1 MGNIPDKRLEQI
13 VWFENHV
20 TLWAAS
26 PATFGVTA
34 PMVLAVDNATKA
46 ARTAY
51 TNAVNARQASKNA
64 TVALNEQAG
73 TMLDGGR
80 DLVGVIKAFIENSNN
95 PALWSQAGLE
105 PPAPPGPPPVP
116 TAPYQMSG
124 TLDSLGNVIVRW
136 KTSQPPGVFGVIYSV
151 SRSIDTG
158 GGGGEFVLLDSVG
171 EKEYIDEAVPEGTRS
186 VSYVVRSK
194 RGKQFSV
201 PSESL
206 TLRFGRAGGGGF
218 TIVSQTTGKAGGKM
232 SGNLAA

>member
-20 TLWAAS
+20 PLWAAS
-26 PATFGVTA
+26 PTTFGVTA
-34 PMVLAVDNATKA
+34 LQVTAVDTAMKA
-46 ARTAY
+46 ARTSY

-64 TVALNEQAG
+64 TVALGEQTG
-73 TMLDGGR
+73 TMLSGGR

-105 PPAPPGPPPVP
+105 PPAPPG
-116 TAPYQMSG
+116 TAPAPTPPYMLTG

-136 KTSQPPGVFGVIYSV
+136 KASQPQGVFGVIYSV
-151 SRSIDTG
+151 SRSID
-158 GGGGEFVLLDSVG
+158 GGEFVLLDSVG

-186 VSYVVRSK
+186 VSYVIRSK
-194 RGKQFSV
+194 RGKQFST

-206 TLRFGRAGGGGF
+206 TLRFGRAGGGL
-218 TIVSQTTGKAGGKM
+218 TIVSQTSQK
-232 SGNLAA
+232 LAA

>member
-20 TLWAAS
+20 PLWSAA

-64 TVALNEQAG
+64 TVALGEQAG

-124 TLDSLGNVIVRW
+124 TLDSIGNVIVRW
-136 KTSQPPGVFGVIYSV
+136 KTSQPAGVFGVIYSV
-151 SRSIDTG
+151 SRSID
-158 GGGGEFVLLDSVG
+158 GGEFVLLDSVG

-194 RGKQFSV
+194 RGKQFST

-206 TLRFGRAGGGGF
+206 TLRFGRAGGGGGGF
-218 TIVSQTTGKAGGKM
+218 TILSQTIGKAGGKA
-232 SGNLAA
+232 GGKLAA